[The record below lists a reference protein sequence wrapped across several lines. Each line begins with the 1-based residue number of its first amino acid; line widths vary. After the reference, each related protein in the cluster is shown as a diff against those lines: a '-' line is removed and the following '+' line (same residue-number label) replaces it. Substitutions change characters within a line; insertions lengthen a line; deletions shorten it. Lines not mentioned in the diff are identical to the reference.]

1 MIVEFIQ
8 RSSAANRLRF
18 QVVAA
23 LICALL
29 PYIARYWLPFVEP
42 SAQILL
48 VSLIGGVA
56 ASLLG
61 MFFTRNIGGYPGVE
75 GSAYIFPS
83 FCASFGFI
91 LSIFFFF
98 RIDYSRSLFLT
109 CFILNLVVFYALYF
123 LAQRTHRLS
132 VGVVPGGDTSRLLA
146 IEHIRW
152 LPLET
157 VDANVSGL
165 SAIAVDLRMDLS
177 DEWSQRLADFA
188 LAGLPVYHSKHLQ
201 ESLTGRVELEHLS
214 ENSFGT
220 LSPVSAYM
228 TFKHA
233 ADWLVALVAAII
245 LMPVLLLI
253 SLLIMLDSNGPPIFR
268 QRRIGYRG
276 RPFIVW
282 KFRTMTATDVG
293 NADTSNARSAAM
305 TSSNDMR
312 ITKLGRFLR
321 TSRLDELPQ
330 IFNILK
336 GEMSWIGP
344 RPEAEVLSQWYEAE
358 ITFYRYRHIVR
369 PGISG
374 WAQVSQGHVAEV
386 DAVRDKLY
394 YDFYYIKHFSPWI
407 DILIVVRTIRTM
419 LTGFGAR

>member
-1 MIVEFIQ
+1 MQ
-8 RSSAANRLRF
+8 RPSSANRLRF
-18 QVVAA
+18 QVAGA
-23 LICALL
+23 LSCALL
-29 PYIARYWLPFVEP
+29 PYVARPWLPFLDP
-42 SAQILL
+42 SPTILL
-48 VSLIGGVA
+48 ISLVGGIV

-61 MFFTRNIGGYPGVE
+61 MLFTRSIGGYPGVE

-83 FCASFGFI
+83 FCISFGII
-91 LSIFFFF
+91 LTIFFFF
-98 RIDYSRSLFLT
+98 RIDYSRSLFLI
-109 CFILNLVVFYALYF
+109 CFCLNIILFYIIYF
-123 LAQRTHRLS
+123 FTQRSSQLS
-132 VGVVPGGDTSRLLA
+132 VGVVPGGDTSRLLS
-146 IEHIRW
+146 IEHVRW
-152 LPLET
+152 IPLET
-157 VDANVSGL
+157 ADANVNGL
-165 SAIAVDLRMDLS
+165 SAIAVDLRTDLP
-177 DEWSQRLADFA
+177 DIWDLRLADFA

-233 ADWLVALVAAII
+233 VDWLAALLVAVL
-245 LMPVLLLI
+245 LMPLLLLI
-253 SLLIMLDSNGPPIFR
+253 SLFIMLDSRGSPIFR

-276 RPFIVW
+276 HPFVVW
-282 KFRTMTATDVG
+282 KFRTMSATDAAHSD
-293 NADTSNARSAAM
+293 ADNARTAAM

-312 ITKLGRFLR
+312 ITRIGRFLR
-321 TSRLDELPQ
+321 KSRLDELPQ
-330 IFNILK
+330 IVNILK
-336 GEMSWIGP
+336 REMSWIGP

-358 ITFYRYRHIVR
+358 IPFYRYRHIVR

-374 WAQVSQGHVAEV
+374 WAQVNQGHVAEV

-407 DILIVVRTIRTM
+407 DILIVARTIRTM